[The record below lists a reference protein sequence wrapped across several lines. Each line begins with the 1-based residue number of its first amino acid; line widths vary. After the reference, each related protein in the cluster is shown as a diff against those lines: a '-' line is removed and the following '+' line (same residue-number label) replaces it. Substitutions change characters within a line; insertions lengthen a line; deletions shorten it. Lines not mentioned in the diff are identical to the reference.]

1 MAKSDIWM
9 KLYIGD
15 YLADTQA
22 LTAEQHGSY
31 LLLLMSYYRTGPLPN
46 DAKKLSQV
54 ARATIKKWNT
64 ISDTVM
70 SFFYLAED
78 ALWHHKRADSEM
90 GKSRQPVDEGAA
102 GGGSRWG
109 DSNDEL
115 RGRELRS
122 QRLSEA
128 RRKGTHTDK
137 EWRDLLDFHGGICV
151 RCKKPGPIVK
161 DHITPIYKGGSD
173 AIQNLQPLCR
183 HCNSSKGPET
193 TDFRFPG
200 WENALLENAS
210 KNASEMPG
218 SQKLEVRSHK
228 EQPQK
233 QRPSRSRKGERV
245 PDPRHGEFREAF
257 RAYFLYK
264 NTGVEQ
270 EPWDAQEAAQL
281 SRFLAKNPN
290 FTTEQWKRLLKNR
303 AGSRVAHGENLSSWV
318 GRALTW
324 ATAPNQS
331 NGGFTDAKP
340 TIADNL
346 AAKQGTVDARAA
358 RRVALE
364 PDNPGRILEAGSASV
379 GADGDRRALGP
390 LLEAAR

>member
-64 ISDTVM
+64 ISGVIL
-70 SFFYLAED
+70 SFFHLGAD
-78 ALWHHKRADSEM
+78 GMWHHKRADSEM
-90 GKSRQPVDEGAA
+90 ESNRIAA
-102 GGGSRWG
+102 EKNKDKAEKAAAARWG
-109 DSNDEL
+109 NDATSNAP
-115 RGRELRS
+115 S
-122 QRLSEA
+122 MNQSP
-128 RRKGTHTDK
+128 K
-137 EWRDLLDFHGGICV
+137 
-151 RCKKPGPIVK
+151 
-161 DHITPIYKGGSD
+161 
-173 AIQNLQPLCR
+173 Q
-183 HCNSSKGPET
+183 
-193 TDFRFPG
+193 
-200 WENALLENAS
+200 
-210 KNASEMPG
+210 ASEIPPLVNAPSMV

-257 RAYFLYK
+257 RTYFLYK

-364 PDNPGRILEAGSASV
+364 PDNPGRILEAGSASA